1 MRQYAAALDGQKA
14 QVTNIGA
21 ERTIP
26 HTLGALIKGYLDPAS
41 SSLFKTRAAETQRT
55 QRNILENF
63 ADGHGHKP
71 LYCIDHNGRR
81 IMLLSSEHLQMI
93 VNAKAATPFAQR
105 NFLNTVRVMF
115 QWAKREGRIPDDPS
129 AGVTREKVKTTGYRT
144 WSEAL

>member
-1 MRQYAAALDGQKA
+1 MRRNRSGLRKHCSWNLDRENGQRRVRFRKGGFSIYLTGTPWSEDFMRQYAGALEGQKA

-63 ADGHGHKP
+63 ADGHGHRP
-71 LYCIDHNGRR
+71 LYRIDHNGRR

-93 VNAKAATPFAQR
+93 VNAGF
-105 NFLNTVRVMF
+105 
-115 QWAKREGRIPDDPS
+115 
-129 AGVTREKVKTTGYRT
+129 
-144 WSEAL
+144 